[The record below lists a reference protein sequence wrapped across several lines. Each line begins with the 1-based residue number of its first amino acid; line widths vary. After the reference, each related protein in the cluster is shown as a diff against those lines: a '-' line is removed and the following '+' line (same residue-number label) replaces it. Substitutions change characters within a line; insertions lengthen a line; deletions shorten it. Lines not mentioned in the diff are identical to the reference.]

1 MDIQEAEEFQTSKFY
16 CKTNFNMDE
25 IKKEEA
31 DYKNYPLPVFYQF
44 ESEEAKERIL
54 YDNFLK
60 INKEVKDMIIEVQ
73 QFSKK

>member
-1 MDIQEAEEFQTSKFY
+1 
-16 CKTNFNMDE
+16 MDE

-31 DYKNYPLPVFYQF
+31 DYKNYPLPVFYKF

-60 INKEVKDMIIEVQ
+60 INKEVKDMIIEIQ

>member
-1 MDIQEAEEFQTSKFY
+1 
-16 CKTNFNMDE
+16 MDE